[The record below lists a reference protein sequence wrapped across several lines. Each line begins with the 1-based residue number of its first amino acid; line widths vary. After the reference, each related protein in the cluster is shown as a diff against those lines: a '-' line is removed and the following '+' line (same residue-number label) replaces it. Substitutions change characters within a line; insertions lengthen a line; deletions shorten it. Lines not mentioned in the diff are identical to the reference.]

1 MDEGREG
8 QRRESGLTFD
18 TIVLGLGAVGAAAA
32 RALAARGASVLG
44 IDRFSPPHALGS
56 SHGDT
61 RITRAA
67 IGEGAQYTPLALR
80 SHAIWRSL
88 EAQAGEELFTACG
101 LLVISSAAR
110 QATTHVPNFF
120 ENTLEAAR
128 RFRIAHEM
136 LDARA
141 IRSRFPEFAIADNEV
156 GYFEP
161 GAGFLRAEA
170 CVRAQLAAAERAG
183 AQLRRDER
191 VQGFFEDGELVR
203 VHTDRGDYGARSLVI
218 AAGAWLP
225 TFLEPELRRLFM
237 VSRQALFWFELA
249 APIEQFTPPRFPA
262 WIWELQDRRNVIYG
276 FPAIDGPAGGA
287 KVATEQYARTT
298 TADEVA
304 RDVTAAECAAM
315 HRSLVAEHLPH
326 LGPRC
331 VKAVSCLYT
340 VTPDFHFV
348 LDRHPRH
355 ANVILAS
362 PCSGH
367 GFKHSPALGEVIAD
381 MIQRKPPSLDVSA
394 FRLDRLADRRRPL
407 S

>member
-1 MDEGREG
+1 M
-8 QRRESGLTFD
+8 TFEA
-18 TIVLGLGAVGAAAA
+18 IVFGLGAVGAAAL
-32 RALAARGASVLG
+32 RALAARGLPVLG
-44 IDRFSPPHALGS
+44 LDRFSPPHALGS

-80 SHAIWRSL
+80 SHEIWREL
-88 EAQAGEELFTACG
+88 EAQGGEELFVACG
-101 LLVISSAAR
+101 LLVISGPAR
-110 QATTHVPNFF
+110 QATTHVPRFF
-120 ENTLEAAR
+120 ENTVQAAR
-128 RFRIAHEM
+128 RFGIAHEV

-141 IRSRFPEFAIADNEV
+141 IRGRFPEFAVADDEV
-156 GYFEP
+156 GYYEP

-170 CVRAQLAAAERAG
+170 CVRAQLAAAEGAG
-183 AQLRRDER
+183 ARIHRDER
-191 VQGFFEDGELVR
+191 VEGFFADGELVR
-203 VHTDRGDYGARSLVI
+203 VHTDRGDYSARSLVV

-225 TFLEPELRRLFM
+225 AFLEPELGRLFT
-237 VSRQALFWFELA
+237 VSRQALFWFDVE
-249 APIEQFTPPRFPA
+249 APLERFTPPRFPA
-262 WIWELQDRRNVIYG
+262 WIWELQDRQNVIYG
-276 FPAIDGPAGGA
+276 FPAVDGPAGGA

-298 TADEVA
+298 TADTVM
-304 RDVTAAECAAM
+304 RDVSEAECAAM
-315 HRSLVAEHLPH
+315 HRSLVAARLPR

-348 LDRHPRH
+348 LDRHPRY

-367 GFKHSPALGEVIAD
+367 GFKHSPALGEAIAD
-381 MIQRKPPSLDVSA
+381 MVGRKAPSLDVSGFA
-394 FRLDRLADRRRPL
+394 LPRLAGRV

>member
-1 MDEGREG
+1 MI
-8 QRRESGLTFD
+8 FD
-18 TIVLGLGAVGAAAA
+18 AIVFGLGAAGAAAL
-32 RALAARGASVLG
+32 RAAAVRGASVLG
-44 IDRFSPPHALGS
+44 IDRFSPPHAYGS

-80 SHAIWRSL
+80 SHEIWREL
-88 EAQAGEELFTACG
+88 EAQSGEELFVACG

-110 QATTHVPNFF
+110 QATTHVPDFF
-120 ENTLEAAR
+120 ENTVEAAR
-128 RFRIAHEM
+128 RFAIPHEL
-136 LDARA
+136 LDAPA
-141 IRSRFPEFAIADNEV
+141 IRSRFPEFAVADNEV

-183 AQLRRDER
+183 ADVRRDER
-191 VQGFFEDGELVR
+191 VDGFFDDGALVR
-203 VHTDRGDYGARSLVI
+203 VHTDRGDYSARSLVI

-225 TFLEPELRRLFM
+225 GFFEPELRRFFR
-237 VSRQALFWFELA
+237 VSRQTLFWYEVR
-249 APIEQFTPPRFPA
+249 APIERFMPPRFPA
-262 WIWELQDRRNVIYG
+262 WIWELQDSRNVIYG
-276 FPAIDGPAGGA
+276 FPAIDGAAGGA

-298 TADEVA
+298 TPDDVMREVSE
-304 RDVTAAECAAM
+304 AESAAM
-315 HRSLVAEHLPH
+315 YGSLVAEHVPN

-331 VKAVSCLYT
+331 LKAVSCLYT

-355 ANVILAS
+355 ANVIVAS

-367 GFKHSPALGEVIAD
+367 GFKHSPALGEAIAD
-381 MIQRKPPSLDVSA
+381 MIQGKTPALDISA
-394 FRLDRLADRRRPL
+394 FRLDRLTDRRGV